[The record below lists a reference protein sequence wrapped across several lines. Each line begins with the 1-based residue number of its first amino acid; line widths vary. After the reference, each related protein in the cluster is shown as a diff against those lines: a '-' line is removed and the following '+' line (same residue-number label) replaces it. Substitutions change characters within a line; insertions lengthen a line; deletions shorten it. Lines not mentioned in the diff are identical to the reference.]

1 MHLFSQSLMAL
12 FLVLWAGSAVSLAA
26 EVKAKVE
33 LKTSVVGL
41 AHGLV
46 VLDGTLNGEH
56 LANPAP
62 FEIHVIRTGSDSGTL
77 AFFVREGGKLKK
89 KFQTKCW
96 WDPKNVIPAKTYTG
110 CSTTIMKMK
119 RHKAVYLPDEQTG
132 KKGIFIHPGSSP
144 HDSAGC
150 IVIGKKCI
158 ETIFRIV
165 PKNKRNITV
174 KVIDRRITIPN

>member
-1 MHLFSQSLMAL
+1 MRVLSQSLPAS
-12 FLVLWAGSAVSLAA
+12 FLVLCIGSSISLAA
-26 EVKAKVE
+26 EVKTTVE
-33 LKTSVVGL
+33 LKTCLVGL

-46 VLDGTLNGEH
+46 ALEGTLNGEH

-62 FEIHVIRTGSDSGTL
+62 FEIHVIRTDSDSGTL

-110 CSTTIMKMK
+110 CSTTIMEMN
-119 RHKAVYLPDEQTG
+119 RHKAVYLPNKQTG

-150 IVIGKKCI
+150 IVIGKKYI

-174 KVIDRRITIPN
+174 KVIDQKN